1 MIKIKYRAS
10 FQMPDFF
17 SKNEKT
23 ALKRMAYCGSF
34 YVGKRRGEK
43 MKRLWEYLKPY
54 KRLAILAPILMLLEV
69 GAELALP
76 KLMTFMINQGVGT
89 RNTAIIT
96 KTGIEMLV
104 IAIIGIIG
112 GIGCLICAT
121 LVSQRTG
128 ADLRRAAFEKIQ
140 EFSFHN
146 IDTFSTPSLITRLTN
161 DITQIQLVIMICLRM
176 LVRSPLLCVG
186 SIIMAFSINAKI
198 AGMFLIVVVL
208 LAVAVYLILRVAIPK
223 FKLVQEKLDKV
234 NTVMRECLAGIRV
247 VKAFV
252 RHDYEVEK
260 FNEVNQDYKETTVSA
275 FRMMLLMSPVM
286 MILVNGTIIGI
297 LWFGGLQTQAG
308 SMRVEEIM
316 ACITYLMQMM
326 MAAMLLAMN
335 FMFISRAK
343 ISTDRLEEIL
353 DTVVDIADPKE
364 PKQPARAEGRVEYR
378 HVSYRYKLGSG
389 DPVLDDISFTAE
401 PGQTVGILGE
411 TGSGKS
417 TLVNLLPRLY
427 DVTDGQIL
435 VDGIDVRDYA
445 IHDLRKR
452 VAVVLQE
459 TILFSGT
466 IRENIKWGKP
476 DATDEEIIAAAKAAQ
491 AHDFIME
498 LPNQYDTELGQ
509 RGVNVS
515 GGQKQRISIARAL
528 IQNPN
533 IIIFDDST
541 SAVDSLTEKRIRQAM
556 KTSHSG
562 CTKFI
567 IAQRISSVR
576 DADKILVLGG
586 GKIVAEGNHKYLM
599 ETSKEYQEILASQMK
614 KGVMADGE

>member
-1 MIKIKYRAS
+1 MKKI
-10 FQMPDFF
+10 
-17 SKNEKT
+17 
-23 ALKRMAYCGSF
+23 
-34 YVGKRRGEK
+34 
-43 MKRLWEYLKPY
+43 WEYLKPY
-54 KRLAILAPILMLLEV
+54 KKLAILAPILMLLEV
-69 GAELALP
+69 AAELSMP
-76 KLMTFMINQGVGT
+76 KIMTYMINQGVGMG
-89 RNTAIIT
+89 NTALIAE
-96 KTGIEMLV
+96 TGIAMLV
-104 IAIIGIIG
+104 IAIIGIFG
-112 GIGCLICAT
+112 GIGCLICSAT
-121 LVSQRTG
+121 VSQKTG
-128 ADLRRAAFEKIQ
+128 TDLRKAAFEKIQ

-161 DITQIQLVIMICLRM
+161 DITQIQLVIMMCLRTM
-176 LVRSPLLCVG
+176 VRSPLLCVG
-186 SIIMAFSINAKI
+186 SIIMAFSINIKI
-198 AGMFLIVVVL
+198 ALMFIGVVL
-208 LAVAVYLILRVAIPK
+208 LLTIAVFVILRAAMPK

-252 RHDYEVEK
+252 RNDYEMEK
-260 FNEVNQDYKETTVSA
+260 FNDVNEDYKDTTVSA
-275 FRMMLLMSPVM
+275 FKIMMLMMPTM
-286 MILVNGTIIGI
+286 MILVNGMIIAI
-297 LWFGGLQTQAG
+297 LWFGGLQAYAG
-308 SMRVEEIM
+308 TMAVEEIM

-326 MAAMLLAMN
+326 LATMMMAMN

-343 ISTDRLEEIL
+343 VSTDRLSEIL
-353 DTVVDIADPKE
+353 DTVVDIADPAE
-364 PKQPARAEGRVEYR
+364 PKHPAIAAGRVEYKN
-378 HVSYRYKLGSG
+378 VSYRYKMGSG
-389 DPVLDDISFTAE
+389 DPVLDGISFTAE
-401 PGQTVGILGE
+401 PGQTIGILGE

-427 DVTDGQIL
+427 DVTEGQIL

-445 IHDLRKR
+445 IKDLRKR

-466 IRENIKWGKP
+466 IRDNIKWGKP
-476 DATDEEIIAAAKAAQ
+476 DATEEEIIAAAKAAQ

-498 LPNQYDTELGQ
+498 LPEKYETELGQ

-541 SAVDSLTEKRIRQAM
+541 SAVDSLTEKNIRQAM
-556 KTSHSG
+556 KESHNG

-576 DADKILVLGG
+576 DADKILVLSG

-599 ETSKEYQEILASQMK
+599 ETSKDYQEILASQMK
-614 KGVMADGE
+614 KGVMADE